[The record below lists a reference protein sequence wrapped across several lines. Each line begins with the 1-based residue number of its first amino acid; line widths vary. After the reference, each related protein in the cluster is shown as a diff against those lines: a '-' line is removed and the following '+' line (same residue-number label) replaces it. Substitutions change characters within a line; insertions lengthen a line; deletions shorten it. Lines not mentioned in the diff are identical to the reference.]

1 MNDEQTGAFFG
12 GLVLGCHLACIIA
25 FVLIGVIRDKT
36 DYRKQAIERGYAE
49 YNKTTGKW
57 QWVEK
62 AEKVNVPTN

>member
-1 MNDEQTGAFFG
+1 MNADEAIGLLVGLLVGA
-12 GLVLGCHLACIIA
+12 IIA